1 MRHRLQDAGFLETT
15 DELDQ
20 MMASVGIAP
29 IRKVSS
35 TTDVSNES
43 GDVLADLKKWRAD
56 FDE

>member
-1 MRHRLQDAGFLETT
+1 
-15 DELDQ
+15 